1 MTKQKGEAPWR
12 TQPVWPSS
20 FIISFHLLD
29 LGSRS
34 PLSPSTTPV
43 RPDLPTHPI
52 SADRP
57 HHLAFHLPMR
67 PPDPPFPAFVTLPRA
82 DELHLQK
89 TGKPTAPAPALPS
102 RDSASQCPGSPAR
115 ATPAPRPGRG
125 GSVRGKGLPGE
136 ARSPRASHFRPG
148 EGGLTLSRPARSRP
162 RRCGTR

>member
-1 MTKQKGEAPWR
+1 MEDSAGLAKFFHHILPFARPWV
-12 TQPVWPSS
+12 TLSSQPFNNTCPA
-20 FIISFHLLD
+20 
-29 LGSRS
+29 GS
-34 PLSPSTTPV
+34 P
-43 RPDLPTHPI
+43 HPI
-52 SADRP
+52 SANRP

-148 EGGLTLSRPARSRP
+148 EGGLTPSRPARSRP